1 VNTNTYNHLTISE
14 DAVHMPGGGVGG
26 GGAELAGFENGNPP
40 QIGMPWAGGWG
51 VWPRLP
57 VMPAWWD
64 VYHTH
69 VISLFTHM
77 LYTLQ

>member
-1 VNTNTYNHLTISE
+1 MNTNTYSHLTISE
-14 DAVHMPGGGVGG
+14 DAVHMPGGGEGRG

-40 QIGMPWAGGWG
+40 QIGMPWAGGGGGG

-69 VISLFTHM
+69 VISIFRHL
-77 LYTLQ
+77 L